1 MQVSVRDGRFYQPL
15 FKYPQIN
22 RAIVGTLDDTS
33 NQLQF
38 NIDFISN
45 LKIKDLTNLNQIVS
59 ITSGYSQ
66 LVIIYENYK
75 TNKLTGV
82 IIDNNYNCH
91 YTLELPKEFTK
102 KEDIG
107 FFYFSSDYNK
117 EVYFLQLKST
127 KQVFVKGNNN
137 DYILGIFNDNNDKNK
152 LYKDWIEITDKRLQ
166 KIKDIKTNT
175 FTTLFFL
182 EDNTIYICGR
192 DTNGELLNLTNS
204 LQNEEIV
211 KIDLFVNGT
220 IMLTKKGELFSMSQ
234 DEHCIF
240 SSFLNSQ
247 KLIKIQNSKFLQLN
261 IKYKILDLFSIDS
274 KMIIV
279 NKEDKQLFLVKSNE
293 ITETKLY
300 YNEIKTLFCSY
311 NEFYMETIKN
321 EFFIINNNVTKYCG
335 LENENYKK
343 LANPMVRNIL
353 NFKSE
358 NLVFFEEEDLI
369 KRNFY
374 YSLQECKGYRDLD
387 IYIVD

>member
-38 NIDFISN
+38 NIDFISK
-45 LKIKDLTNLNQIVS
+45 LKIKDLTNLKQIVT

-137 DYILGIFNDNNDKNK
+137 DYILGIFTDNNDKNK

-204 LQNEEIV
+204 LQNEEIL

-234 DEHCIF
+234 DEH
-240 SSFLNSQ
+240 
-247 KLIKIQNSKFLQLN
+247 
-261 IKYKILDLFSIDS
+261 YLFSIDS

-279 NKEDKQLFLVKSNE
+279 NTEDKQLFLVKSNE

-387 IYIVD
+387 IYID